1 MQIILLE
8 TLNKLGKAGE
18 VVTVKDGFAKNFL
31 IPQKKAL
38 VANKKNINELESKM
52 AQIKEN
58 NENKIKE
65 ANNIKSKLEGKDITL
80 HMEANEEGNLYG
92 NVRPRQIHQAV
103 KDLFAVD
110 LDIGDIVIGNISVLG
125 SHSITLRLYDD
136 IFATLNLELIKKN

>member
-58 NENKIKE
+58 NKNKIKE